1 MMTEEY
7 KEEYQ
12 KARKAAMKQYRT
24 CASRGWSLYPPV
36 LDEVSAY
43 VKTAGEEVLGEME
56 IPLSLVTGTRTAGRQ
71 NAFSKDFLPI
81 LPENSEFA
89 RKWITLY
96 EAQMEEGIRD
106 PILVYEFM
114 HQFYVQEGNKR
125 VSVMKYLDASH
136 IMAKV
141 IRIFPEKTDKPSV
154 KLYYEFIE
162 FYRSTKFYDIV
173 CKQVGNYAKLLKF
186 MGKERNEACSDEERK
201 KLQSLFY
208 HFSSIYNAVAGNEE
222 AVLTAGDAFLI
233 YLNIFSY
240 EEAASKPASKLR
252 EEILKMWKEFVP
264 AKEAESVKRLLEPE
278 EKKPA
283 FWNKLLNSTQK
294 LSIAFVYDKKPDTS
308 SWLYA
313 HELGRLHLEEVFP
326 EKVETS
332 CYIGDVEQA
341 AVDGNQVIFTTTPL
355 LMPESLKAA
364 LKYPEVQILNCS
376 LNYAWKSIPT
386 YYTRM
391 YEVKFLTGLIAGSM
405 AKGENIG
412 YEADYPIYGSIANI
426 NAFAL
431 GVAMVNPNIKIYL
444 NWTSEKGKQKAA
456 VEELALV
463 SARDMI
469 SADGCN
475 RRFGLYSNE
484 NGEILNIAT
493 SVLDWGIFYEKIIQ
507 QMLDGTWK
515 KVSDK
520 ETASR
525 NYWWGLSAG
534 VENLIC
540 SSQMPYGTK
549 RLVDTFQSLIT
560 EGHFHPFEGMFYD
573 KNGREHGKKN
583 TILSNEEI
591 ITMDWLF
598 ANIVGEIPEKYELK
612 EQAKPIVELQG
623 VKGEKE

>member
-1 MMTEEY
+1 
-7 KEEYQ
+7 
-12 KARKAAMKQYRT
+12 
-24 CASRGWSLYPPV
+24 
-36 LDEVSAY
+36 
-43 VKTAGEEVLGEME
+43 
-56 IPLSLVTGTRTAGRQ
+56 
-71 NAFSKDFLPI
+71 
-81 LPENSEFA
+81 
-89 RKWITLY
+89 
-96 EAQMEEGIRD
+96 
-106 PILVYEFM
+106 
-114 HQFYVQEGNKR
+114 
-125 VSVMKYLDASH
+125 
-136 IMAKV
+136 
-141 IRIFPEKTDKPSV
+141 
-154 KLYYEFIE
+154 
-162 FYRSTKFYDIV
+162 
-173 CKQVGNYAKLLKF
+173 
-186 MGKERNEACSDEERK
+186 MGKERNEACSNEERK

-222 AVLTAGDAFLI
+222 AVLPAGDAFLI

-560 EGHFHPFEGMFYD
+560 EGRFHPFEGMFYD

>member
-1 MMTEEY
+1 
-7 KEEYQ
+7 
-12 KARKAAMKQYRT
+12 
-24 CASRGWSLYPPV
+24 
-36 LDEVSAY
+36 
-43 VKTAGEEVLGEME
+43 
-56 IPLSLVTGTRTAGRQ
+56 
-71 NAFSKDFLPI
+71 
-81 LPENSEFA
+81 
-89 RKWITLY
+89 
-96 EAQMEEGIRD
+96 
-106 PILVYEFM
+106 
-114 HQFYVQEGNKR
+114 
-125 VSVMKYLDASH
+125 
-136 IMAKV
+136 
-141 IRIFPEKTDKPSV
+141 
-154 KLYYEFIE
+154 
-162 FYRSTKFYDIV
+162 
-173 CKQVGNYAKLLKF
+173 
-186 MGKERNEACSDEERK
+186 
-201 KLQSLFY
+201 
-208 HFSSIYNAVAGNEE
+208 
-222 AVLTAGDAFLI
+222 
-233 YLNIFSY
+233 
-240 EEAASKPASKLR
+240 
-252 EEILKMWKEFVP
+252 
-264 AKEAESVKRLLEPE
+264 
-278 EKKPA
+278 
-283 FWNKLLNSTQK
+283 
-294 LSIAFVYDKKPDTS
+294 
-308 SWLYA
+308 
-313 HELGRLHLEEVFP
+313 
-326 EKVETS
+326 
-332 CYIGDVEQA
+332 
-341 AVDGNQVIFTTTPL
+341 
-355 LMPESLKAA
+355 
-364 LKYPEVQILNCS
+364 
-376 LNYAWKSIPT
+376 
-386 YYTRM
+386 M

-493 SVLDWGIFYEKIIQ
+493 GVLDWGIFYEKIIQ

-560 EGHFHPFEGMFYD
+560 EGRFHPFEGMFYD